1 MLGNQFLDGVI
12 FACFQCAQHSRN
24 TIASRRNYRAQKKSR
39 PTVVDEDFYRFAL
52 GQHIALAQ
60 FKDARGGFCR
70 SVLGLG
76 APALRLVLF
85 PQCDRFPQTLTS
97 AASGTCSECGEM
109 GFLRTM

>member
-1 MLGNQFLDGVI
+1 
-12 FACFQCAQHSRN
+12 
-24 TIASRRNYRAQKKSR
+24 
-39 PTVVDEDFYRFAL
+39 
-52 GQHIALAQ
+52 
-60 FKDARGGFCR
+60 
-70 SVLGLG
+70 VLGLG